1 MNGERIKRQNK
12 NEYRSKMAKTNPRL
26 CRDLGSEMF
35 QKSAGSFF
43 LDVLIV
49 VGMFCSGESPASRAT
64 LVYNRGFWCGPGWFL
79 LPSNSAPAHTWRTPY
94 NLIELLFG
102 DTFWWCRCGCL
113 STPPSFINLCRHLNN
128 RCEVVFNP
136 SKSKRNKK
144 KVKKPS
150 PGGGGGSGVDDGIRP
165 GDGLRH

>member
-1 MNGERIKRQNK
+1 MNGERLNASNDKTKTSTVQKWPRQIHVCEEIWARK
-12 NEYRSKMAKTNPRL
+12 
-26 CRDLGSEMF
+26 CF
-35 QKSAGSFF
+35 KSRRGLFS
-43 LDVLIV
+43 LHVLIV

-113 STPPSFINLCRHLNN
+113 IDPAVLHQLVPPPQQP
-128 RCEVVFNP
+128 V
-136 SKSKRNKK
+136 
-144 KVKKPS
+144 
-150 PGGGGGSGVDDGIRP
+150 
-165 GDGLRH
+165 